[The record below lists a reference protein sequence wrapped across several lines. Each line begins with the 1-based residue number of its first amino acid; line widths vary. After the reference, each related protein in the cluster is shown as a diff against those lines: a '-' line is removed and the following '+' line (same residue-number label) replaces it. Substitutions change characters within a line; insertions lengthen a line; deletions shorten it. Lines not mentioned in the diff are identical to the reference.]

1 MNTPRPTN
9 TAPASAQV
17 VARYEQLRRQYR
29 NYDTDHA
36 MGMSLLM
43 HHGMKAWMDAWSR
56 CMPARLDPEL
66 LREETVST
74 DVQSDMTVILAGMV
88 MHAWE
93 KGARC

>member
-1 MNTPRPTN
+1 
-9 TAPASAQV
+9 
-17 VARYEQLRRQYR
+17 
-29 NYDTDHA
+29 
-36 MGMSLLM
+36 M